1 MQCYYRTPVLFVSSF
16 SEVDRGVDME
26 MLREKGTCSDS
37 HRIQPIWDCATACE
51 MKLYDIRIS

>member
-1 MQCYYRTPVLFVSSF
+1 MLFVSSLF
-16 SEVDRGVDME
+16 EVDRGVDME